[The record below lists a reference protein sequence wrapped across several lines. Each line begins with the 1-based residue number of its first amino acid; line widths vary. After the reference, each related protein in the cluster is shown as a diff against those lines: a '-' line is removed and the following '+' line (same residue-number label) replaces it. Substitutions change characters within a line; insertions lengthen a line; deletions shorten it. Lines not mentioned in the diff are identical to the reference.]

1 MAEFRKGSFCSS
13 KAGHDSGTI
22 YIVVEDQNQAGVYV
36 CDGKYRRL
44 SNPKRKN
51 PAHLQPIHYRDEALV
66 SRLEAGRLRDEDIKY
81 SIKNYLI
88 HRKKQSSMEEE

>member
-1 MAEFRKGSFCSS
+1 MAELIKGSFCSS
-13 KAGHDSGTI
+13 KAGHDTGTV
-22 YIVVEDQNQAGVYV
+22 YIVVEDQGGIYV
-36 CDGKYRRL
+36 CDGRYRRL

-51 PAHLQPIHYRDEALV
+51 PVHLQPINYKDEALM

-88 HRKKQSSMEEE
+88 YIKKQGSAQKE